1 MSEILEEI
9 STESEGVKSLKTFR
23 KSKDLED
30 LYRFINE
37 NGLRR
42 EAHHAFEFINARLNK
57 PKKKTRIR
65 KSKSKKLQQNTKK
78 T

>member
-1 MSEILEEI
+1 MAEPTDEVSQDG
-9 STESEGVKSLKTFR
+9 TKSLKSFR

-42 EAHHAFEFINARLNK
+42 EAHHAFEFIHSRLCK
-57 PKKKTRIR
+57 PKKKKTKVR
-65 KSKSKKLQQNTKK
+65 KSKKLQ
-78 T
+78 

>member
-1 MSEILEEI
+1 MSAEAIEDT
-9 STESEGVKSLKTFR
+9 STDGVKSLKTFR

-42 EAHHAFEFINARLNK
+42 EAHHAFEFIYSRLNTT
-57 PKKKTRIR
+57 KKKTRGR
-65 KSKSKKLQQNTKK
+65 KSKKLQ
-78 T
+78 

>member
-1 MSEILEEI
+1 MSEAIEEI
-9 STESEGVKSLKTFR
+9 SAEGEATKSLKTFR

-42 EAHHAFEFINARLNK
+42 EAHHALEFIYGRLNTTR
-57 PKKKTRIR
+57 KKTRGR
-65 KSKSKKLQQNTKK
+65 KSKKLQ
-78 T
+78 

>member
-1 MSEILEEI
+1 MSEAIEEVLPDG
-9 STESEGVKSLKTFR
+9 TKSLKGFR

-42 EAHHAFEFINARLNK
+42 EAHHAFEFIHSRLCK
-57 PKKKTRIR
+57 PKKKTRGR
-65 KSKSKKLQQNTKK
+65 KKKLQ
-78 T
+78 